1 MIRNLKDQ
9 GMRNREIAK
18 ELGLSRNTVSRM
30 LRKTRIQD
38 KKKRKRGSKLDPYRE
53 RIKAFIDEHNLS
65 AVRILEEHP
74 IISFLT

>member
-9 GMRNREIAK
+9 GMSNREIAK

-38 KKKRKRGSKLDPYRE
+38 KKKRKRGSKLDPYRDTI
-53 RIKAFIDEHNLS
+53 RMLIDVLPLS
-65 AVRILEEHP
+65 FRHL
-74 IISFLT
+74 